1 MGTSNKISGQQ
12 MSSNGK
18 IIKNKVVELIDNY
31 NFYFSHFSIGLCL
44 KNSNFEFQSLKK
56 KRLVLQ
62 MCPRPQLSD
71 ASLEHASHLLS
82 VTRVIEKCHG
92 YAFLSVTRLA
102 KTRHMPYL

>member
-56 KRLVLQ
+56 KIGAADVSPATTQ
-62 MCPRPQLSD
+62 
-71 ASLEHASHLLS
+71 
-82 VTRVIEKCHG
+82 
-92 YAFLSVTRLA
+92 
-102 KTRHMPYL
+102 